1 MKKLI
6 ALPVLFLLLMSCN
19 TKQEVALLDYNID
32 FVLQTLKSRQSVKID
47 STGKGIIMTEHINNG
62 VKLETFQLS
71 DTDIR
76 YINNEIPKALS
87 ACDSTDVQSPFDA
100 PMYIMVLNKGDLKKE
115 LISYSCA
122 NNEIRDSFIY
132 NSFLEVIKKQ
142 EIKNTFVSRQRLMPP
157 SSSDLK

>member
-6 ALPVLFLLLMSCN
+6 VLLLLLLFIACN
-19 TKQEVALLDYNID
+19 TKQEAVLLDYNID

-47 STGKGIIMTEHINNG
+47 SAGKGLIMTEHINNG

-76 YINNEIPKALS
+76 FINNEIPKALS
-87 ACDSTDVQSPFDA
+87 ACDSTGVQSPFDA
-100 PMYIMVLNKGDLKKE
+100 PMYIMVLYKGDLKKE
-115 LISYSCA
+115 LMSYSCT

-142 EIKNTFVSRQRLMPP
+142 EIKNTFAARQRLILPP
-157 SSSDLK
+157 PLGLE

>member
-6 ALPVLFLLLMSCN
+6 ALPLLLLFIACN
-19 TKQEVALLDYNID
+19 TKQETVLLDYNID

-47 STGKGIIMTEHINNG
+47 STGKGLIMTEHINNG

-76 YINNEIPKALS
+76 FINNEIPKALS

-100 PMYIMVLNKGDLKKE
+100 PMYIMVLYKGDLKKE
-115 LISYSCA
+115 LMSYSCT

-142 EIKNTFVSRQRLMPP
+142 EIKNTFVARQRLILPP
-157 SSSDLK
+157 PLGLE